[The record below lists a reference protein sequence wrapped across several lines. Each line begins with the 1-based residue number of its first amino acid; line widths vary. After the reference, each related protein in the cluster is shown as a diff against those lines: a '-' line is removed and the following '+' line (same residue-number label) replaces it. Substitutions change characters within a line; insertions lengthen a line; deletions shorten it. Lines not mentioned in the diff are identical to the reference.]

1 MLHTITT
8 LTEEIVRLLK
18 DDPVRPEIPADRRVN
33 SNSRIYMLKD
43 GDRTQAITCVKF
55 LETVPAAV
63 EDLVDTVNA
72 ATTAVFYTIWSYTAG
87 AGRDLIVE
95 AQRSIEA
102 EFPGIQTYV
111 TLSPKTEMARR
122 FHLKNGASIFR
133 ENTEDIY
140 AGIEFAAGTDESAKV
155 LDFLAKEF
163 PDSKIYGTDISKI
176 AIQYAKENNHDE
188 LHKGLLV
195 VFHSEFS
202 KYLRQ
207 NNGWL

>member
-8 LTEEIVRLLK
+8 LTEEIVKLLK

-33 SNSRIYMLKD
+33 QNSRIYMLKD
-43 GDRTQAITCVKF
+43 GEQTQAITCVKF
-55 LETVPAAV
+55 LESIPAAV
-63 EDLVDTVNA
+63 EDLVDGVNS

-122 FHLKNGASIFR
+122 FHLKNGARELR
-133 ENTEDIY
+133 ENSDTINYIY
-140 AGIEFAAGTDESAKV
+140 K
-155 LDFLAKEF
+155 
-163 PDSKIYGTDISKI
+163 
-176 AIQYAKENNHDE
+176 
-188 LHKGLLV
+188 
-195 VFHSEFS
+195 
-202 KYLRQ
+202 
-207 NNGWL
+207 

>member
-1 MLHTITT
+1 MHTITT

-63 EDLVDTVNA
+63 EDLVDTVNS

-87 AGRDLIVE
+87 AGRDLIVA
-95 AQRSIEA
+95 AQHSIEA

-122 FHLKNGASIFR
+122 FHLKNGARELR
-133 ENTEDIY
+133 ENLDTINYIY
-140 AGIEFAAGTDESAKV
+140 K
-155 LDFLAKEF
+155 
-163 PDSKIYGTDISKI
+163 
-176 AIQYAKENNHDE
+176 
-188 LHKGLLV
+188 
-195 VFHSEFS
+195 
-202 KYLRQ
+202 
-207 NNGWL
+207 

>member
-8 LTEEIVRLLK
+8 LTEEIVKLLK

-33 SNSRIYMLKD
+33 QNSRIYMLKD
-43 GDRTQAITCVKF
+43 GEQTQAITCVKF
-55 LETVPAAV
+55 LESVPAAV
-63 EDLVDTVNA
+63 EDLIDSVNS

-122 FHLKNGASIFR
+122 FHLKNGAGIYR
-133 ENTEDIY
+133 ENLDTINYIY
-140 AGIEFAAGTDESAKV
+140 K
-155 LDFLAKEF
+155 
-163 PDSKIYGTDISKI
+163 
-176 AIQYAKENNHDE
+176 
-188 LHKGLLV
+188 
-195 VFHSEFS
+195 
-202 KYLRQ
+202 
-207 NNGWL
+207 